1 MTNMKKYFLLVCI
14 SSFLF
19 ATSSNLGVKTFRVHD
34 KNRNR
39 LVTMEVW
46 YPADPEAKI
55 ITTTK
60 TAWEA
65 ISEAKNAELVDVNTK
80 YPLIVMSHG
89 NGGDRRSISWI
100 VNSFIKNN
108 YIVISVEHFGDT
120 FDYLAPDL
128 FLRAWNRPLDVSFS
142 IDYITKESSFK
153 DNIDLEKIGFVGYS
167 LGGTTG
173 VWLSGGIACDF
184 EKLLKRYQFFTRQFP
199 DDIIESLEYEKSNL
213 SYRDPRIK
221 AFFLMAPSTWGFNY
235 ESLNGIDT
243 HMFVIGAECDDLLPA
258 STHAR
263 FLASCVKNA
272 EYELIGKNA
281 GHYVFLNCISDY
293 GRATMDKRYYA
304 DPPTLNRKDIH
315 RYVSRMANRFFNKHL
330 IKP

>member
-1 MTNMKKYFLLVCI
+1 MKKYLFLVFI
-14 SSFLF
+14 TPFLF
-19 ATSSNLGVKTFRVHD
+19 ATSPKLGVKTFRVYD
-34 KNRNR
+34 KARNR

-46 YPADPEAKI
+46 YPADPKARV
-55 ITTTK
+55 ITTTH

-65 ISEAKNAELVDVNTK
+65 ISEARNAELVDLDTK

-108 YIVISVEHFGDT
+108 YIVVSVDHFGDT
-120 FDYLAPDL
+120 FDYLSPDL
-128 FLRAWNRPLDVSFS
+128 FLRAWNRPLDMSFS
-142 IDYITKESSFK
+142 IDYITQESSFK
-153 DNIDLEKIGFVGYS
+153 DNIDAEKIGFVGYS
-167 LGGTTG
+167 LGGMTG
-173 VWLSGGIACDF
+173 IWLSGGIASDF

-199 DDIIESLEYEKSNL
+199 DDIIESLEYEKSNM
-213 SYRDPRIK
+213 SYKDPRIK

-235 ESLNGIDT
+235 ESLSDIDT
-243 HMFVIGAECDDLLPA
+243 HMFVVGAECDDLLPA

-272 EYELIGKNA
+272 EYELIGKKA

-293 GRATMDKRYYA
+293 GKTTMDQRYFT
-304 DPPTLNRKDIH
+304 DPPTLNRKEVH
-315 RYVSRMANRFFNKHL
+315 RYISKIANRFFYKHL
-330 IKP
+330 AR